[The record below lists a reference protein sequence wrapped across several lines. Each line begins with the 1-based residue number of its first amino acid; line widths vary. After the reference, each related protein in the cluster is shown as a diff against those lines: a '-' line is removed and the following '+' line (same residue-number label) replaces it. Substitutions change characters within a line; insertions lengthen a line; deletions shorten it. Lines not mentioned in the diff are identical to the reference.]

1 MRPEHPPQKPT
12 HLTGPLVERLMFLQP
27 NSSPHILAWQLV
39 NMRGSMALDTRR
51 AGMRSL
57 HTPLLQALLQ
67 SKPEAVIAEL
77 GNIAASTKLG
87 TNLGTRTQ
95 VAHFFRPILSS
106 TMNTF
111 REKRLAVLGRPRE
124 CLFVFLQL
132 KSE

>member
-57 HTPLLQALLQ
+57 HTPLLQAVLQ
-67 SKPEAVIAEL
+67 SRPEAVIAEL

-87 TNLGTRTQ
+87 TILGTRTQ
-95 VAHFFRPILSS
+95 VAHFFRSILSS